1 MMGPKKNLLS
11 HKKNLFL
18 SFLTISL
25 ISCSALGQWWYDRL
39 DIYLANY
46 FFKYAD
52 FSNEQKSYVRSVTKD
67 YLEWN
72 SSSEIPKYRNLILK
86 IRDLDTTTT
95 TEDIE
100 RIFEEGESLFEASNN
115 FFTPHIVSFCKTVT
129 EKQVEEVNLFFEKR
143 IEGWRESL
151 KESKDKSQEE
161 SITESVQRLA
171 KFLGVKLNDKQL
183 KTIGDLAKEIK
194 EEDTSSIDRQNIW
207 NEELITILRGRDSQ
221 NFNTLLTDHLNSLLD
236 FEQRGNRE
244 VVYHKII
251 ATTIASLN
259 EAQRKKYERRLNV
272 FITSLDKIIKN
283 HN

>member
-115 FFTPHIVSFCKTVT
+115 FFTPHIVRFCKTVFSSDSKNIPKASYDT
-129 EKQVEEVNLFFEKR
+129 FTKYSALLKVVSRALYFFINFKVSSKSFFSLSFFLKVFVKKALS
-143 IEGWRESL
+143 IEF
-151 KESKDKSQEE
+151 
-161 SITESVQRLA
+161 A
-171 KFLGVKLNDKQL
+171 F
-183 KTIGDLAKEIK
+183 
-194 EEDTSSIDRQNIW
+194 
-207 NEELITILRGRDSQ
+207 
-221 NFNTLLTDHLNSLLD
+221 
-236 FEQRGNRE
+236 
-244 VVYHKII
+244 
-251 ATTIASLN
+251 
-259 EAQRKKYERRLNV
+259 
-272 FITSLDKIIKN
+272 
-283 HN
+283 

>member
-1 MMGPKKNLLS
+1 MGPKKNLLS
-11 HKKNLFL
+11 YKKNLSL
-18 SFLTISL
+18 GFLTISL
-25 ISCSALGQWWYDRL
+25 FSCSALGQWWYDRL

-46 FFKYAD
+46 FFKYAV
-52 FSNEQKSYVRSVTKD
+52 FSNEQKSYIRSVTKD

-72 SSSEIPKYRNLILK
+72 SSSEIPKYRKLILQ

-100 RIFEEGESLFEASNN
+100 RIFEEGESLLEASNN

-207 NEELITILRGRDSQ
+207 NKELITILKGRDSQ

-272 FITSLDKIIKN
+272 FVTSLDRIIKN

>member
-1 MMGPKKNLLS
+1 MGPKKNLLS
-11 HKKNLFL
+11 YKKNLSL
-18 SFLTISL
+18 GFLTISL
-25 ISCSALGQWWYDRL
+25 FSCSALGQWWYDRL

-115 FFTPHIVSFCKTVT
+115 FFTPHIVRFCKTVT
-129 EKQVEEVNLFFEKR
+129 EKQVEEINLFFEKR
-143 IEGWRESL
+143 IERWRESL

-194 EEDTSSIDRQNIW
+194 EEGTSSIDRQNIW
-207 NEELITILRGRDSQ
+207 NKELITILKRRDSQ
-221 NFNTLLTDHLNSLLD
+221 NFNTLLTNHLNSLLD

-244 VVYHKII
+244 VLYHKII

-272 FITSLDKIIKN
+272 FVSSLDKIIKN

>member
-1 MMGPKKNLLS
+1 MRPNKNLLS
-11 HKKNLFL
+11 YKKNLSLGFL
-18 SFLTISL
+18 AISL
-25 ISCSALGQWWYDRL
+25 LSCSALGQWWYDRL

-115 FFTPHIVSFCKTVT
+115 FFTPHIVSFCKTIT

-151 KESKDKSQEE
+151 KESKDKSQE

-207 NEELITILRGRDSQ
+207 NKELITILKGRDSQ

-272 FITSLDKIIKN
+272 FVTSLDKIIKN

>member
-1 MMGPKKNLLS
+1 MTLKKNLPGYKKRLS
-11 HKKNLFL
+11 LG
-18 SFLTISL
+18 FLTISL
-25 ISCSALGQWWYDRL
+25 LSCSALGQWWYDRL

-72 SSSEIPKYRNLILK
+72 SNSEIPKYRNLILK

-115 FFTPHIVSFCKTVT
+115 FFTPHIVSFCKTIT

-183 KTIGDLAKEIK
+183 KTVGDLAKEIK

-259 EAQRKKYERRLNV
+259 ETQRKKYERRLNV
-272 FITSLDKIIKN
+272 FVTSLDKIIKN

>member
-1 MMGPKKNLLS
+1 MGPKKNLLS
-11 HKKNLFL
+11 YKKNLSL
-18 SFLTISL
+18 GFLTISL
-25 ISCSALGQWWYDRL
+25 FSCSALGQWWYDRL

-115 FFTPHIVSFCKTVT
+115 FFTPHIVRFCKTVT
-129 EKQVEEVNLFFEKR
+129 EKQVEEINLFFEKR
-143 IEGWRESL
+143 IERWRESL

-194 EEDTSSIDRQNIW
+194 EEGTSSIDRQNIW
-207 NEELITILRGRDSQ
+207 NKELITILKRRDSQ
-221 NFNTLLTDHLNSLLD
+221 NFNTLLTNHLNSLLD

-272 FITSLDKIIKN
+272 FVSSLDKIIKN

>member
-1 MMGPKKNLLS
+1 MAPKKNLPSYKKRLS
-11 HKKNLFL
+11 LG
-18 SFLTISL
+18 FLTVSL
-25 ISCSALGQWWYDRL
+25 LSCSALGQWWYDRL

-52 FSNEQKSYVRSVTKD
+52 FTNEQKSYIRSVTKD

-72 SSSEIPKYRNLILK
+72 SSSEVPKYKSLIIK
-86 IRDLDTTTT
+86 IRDLGETTTT
-95 TEDIE
+95 KDIR
-100 RIFEEGESLFEASNN
+100 RIFEEGESLFESSNN
-115 FFTPHIVSFCKTVT
+115 FFTPHIVRFCKTVT
-129 EKQVEEVNLFFEKR
+129 DRQVEEVNLFFEKR

-194 EEDTSSIDRQNIW
+194 EEDTSSIERQDIW
-207 NEELITILRGRDSQ
+207 NKELITILRGRDSE
-221 NFNTLLTDHLNSLLD
+221 NFNSLLSDHLNSLLD
-236 FEQRGNRE
+236 SEQRGNRE
-244 VVYHKII
+244 AVYHEII

-272 FITSLDKIIKN
+272 FVSSLDKIIKN

>member
-1 MMGPKKNLLS
+1 MAPKKNLPSYKKRLS
-11 HKKNLFL
+11 LG
-18 SFLTISL
+18 FLTISL
-25 ISCSALGQWWYDRL
+25 LSCSALGQWWYDRL

-52 FSNEQKSYVRSVTKD
+52 FTNEQKSYIRSVTKD

-72 SSSEIPKYRNLILK
+72 SSSEVPKYRSLIVK
-86 IRDLDTTTT
+86 IRDLHGTTTK
-95 TEDIE
+95 DIR
-100 RIFEEGESLFEASNN
+100 RIFEEGESLFESSNN
-115 FFTPHIVSFCKTVT
+115 FFTPHIVRFCKTVT
-129 EKQVEEVNLFFEKR
+129 DRQVEEVNLFFEKR

-151 KESKDKSQEE
+151 KESKDKNQEE

-171 KFLGVKLNDKQL
+171 KFLGVKLNNKQL

-251 ATTIASLN
+251 ATTIASLS
-259 EAQRKKYERRLNV
+259 ETQRKKYERRLNV
-272 FITSLDKIIKN
+272 FVTSLDKIIKN